1 MAGLNLLPWR
11 EEAREESKKQF
22 IMLAISS
29 VAFGV
34 LTVFGGYTWMQG
46 SISYQESRNERL
58 KSEIQTLE
66 KTIAEIKKL
75 DATRKALLDRI
86 EIIDTLQSTRPSIV
100 HLFDEMVK
108 SLPRGLYLT
117 ELVQK
122 GNTIKL
128 VGKSESNARVS
139 SYMERLDASAWL
151 SSSDLSILSKDKKQ
165 GDIRLRKFKL
175 KVTQLLK
182 PEVAEVSTD
191 SMSEGGR

>member
-11 EEAREESKKQF
+11 EEAREESRKQF
-22 IMLAISS
+22 MMVAISA

-34 LTVFGGYTWMQG
+34 LTVLSGYSWMEG
-46 SISYQESRNERL
+46 NISYQEQRNKRL
-58 KSEIQTLE
+58 TTEIKSLE
-66 KTIAEIKKL
+66 KTIAEIKIL

-108 SLPRGLYLT
+108 SLPQGLYLT
-117 ELVQK
+117 SLEQK

-139 SYMERLDASAWL
+139 SYMERLDDSIWL
-151 SSSDLSILSKDKKQ
+151 SSSSLNILSKDKKQ
-165 GDIRLRKFKL
+165 GDIRLRKFVL
-175 KVTQLLK
+175 NVTQLLK
-182 PEVAEVSTD
+182 PKSITKED
-191 SMSEGGR
+191 

>member
-11 EEAREESKKQF
+11 EEAREESRKQF
-22 IMLAISS
+22 MMLAISS

-34 LTVFGGYTWMQG
+34 LTVFGGYSWMQG
-46 SISYQESRNERL
+46 NISYQESRNARI
-58 KSEIQTLE
+58 KTEIKQLD
-66 KTIAEIKKL
+66 KKIAEIKKL

-117 ELVQK
+117 QLKQK
-122 GNTIKL
+122 GTTIEL
-128 VGKSESNARVS
+128 VGKAESNARVS
-139 SYMERLDASAWL
+139 SYMDRLDASAWL
-151 SSSDLSILSKDKKQ
+151 SSSSLSILSKDKKR
-165 GDIRLRKFKL
+165 GDVRLRRFKL

-182 PEVAEVSTD
+182 PQTKNR
-191 SMSEGGR
+191 GGK